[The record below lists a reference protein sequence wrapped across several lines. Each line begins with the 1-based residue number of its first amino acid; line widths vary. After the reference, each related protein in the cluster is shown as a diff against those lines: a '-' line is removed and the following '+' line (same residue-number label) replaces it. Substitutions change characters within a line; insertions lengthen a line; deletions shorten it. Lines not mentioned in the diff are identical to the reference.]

1 MAAWR
6 SLGSVGRSLLGCA
19 IHDVPFRT
27 SCAPRSLCGISF
39 VLNANK
45 EQRFLLYNTAPLLSL
60 SRCSTIFTS
69 LPADQLWEGVT
80 GPRGSTKKRARGK
93 RRVTRPKIDL
103 HKGQRLGMGKEPME
117 WPGLNVPLIDKAV
130 VGSIKKGKVNE
141 AYFKRLEELR
151 NKSAVKKKR
160 IKLPPLLRGW
170 TGSRLEGQS
179 IGPPSP
185 DYPEFDTRVIEMKPV
200 STMTATV
207 GRYRRFSVLVATGNG
222 RGMCGIG
229 KAKSVTLTA
238 AVRRA
243 KLRAAQNLV
252 SFNLKDNR
260 TLWHIGHVREW
271 ESKIFAKPAPE
282 GFGLCCHRLIRTLC
296 NIVGIRD
303 MYAKVEGSTRNYQTI
318 TRGFLRLLSEQK
330 PYSELSNEL
339 GLHVVEFSADNN
351 MYPRIL
357 ASPDPG
363 CSIDPNNFQTQTSR
377 DSDSVNG
384 TSATTQDDRPLPIL
398 AISHPDR
405 HRERKPRP
413 EENESFLDDL
423 VTMGEE
429 EAVSSSPTELIGSGE
444 RDLSALVLNGR
455 VPLIRGK
462 PMPFYW
468 KNPGNLKAAA
478 ERHRQRNL
486 DAARREREV
495 YAALERWSI
504 S

>member
-1 MAAWR
+1 MATWC
-6 SLGSVGRSLLGCA
+6 SLSSTGRTILCRIIRHVPSWSSCPQRPMFSYFTSAKNNGERLPHFNTSL
-19 IHDVPFRT
+19 
-27 SCAPRSLCGISF
+27 
-39 VLNANK
+39 
-45 EQRFLLYNTAPLLSL
+45 LLSL
-60 SRCSTIFTS
+60 TRCSTVFTS

-93 RRVTRPKIDL
+93 RRVTRPKVDL
-103 HKGQRLGMGKEPME
+103 HVGQRLGMGKEAME
-117 WPGLNVPLIDKAV
+117 WPGLNVPLMDRNAIR
-130 VGSIKKGKVNE
+130 SIRKGEINE
-141 AYFKRLEELR
+141 LYFKRLEESR

-160 IKLPPLLRGW
+160 LKLPPLLRGW

-179 IGPPSP
+179 VGPPSP

-222 RGMCGIG
+222 RGLCGIG

-243 KLRAAQNLV
+243 KLRSAQNLV

-260 TLWHIGHVREW
+260 TLWHIGYVKEW

-296 NIVGIRD
+296 NIVGIKD
-303 MYAKVEGSTRNYQTI
+303 LYAKVEGNTRNYQAI

-330 PYSELSNEL
+330 PYADLCNAL
-339 GLHVVEFSADNN
+339 GLHVVEFSADSD
-351 MYPRIL
+351 MYPHVL

-363 CSIDPNNFQTQTSR
+363 RLIDPNNLLQETG
-377 DSDSVNG
+377 G
-384 TSATTQDDRPLPIL
+384 TSSVAKEPNFAAQDHPLPIV

-405 HRERKPRP
+405 HRKRKPKP
-413 EENESFLDDL
+413 EENDSFLDDL
-423 VTMGEE
+423 VDVGEG
-429 EAVSSSPTELIGSGE
+429 EAVSSPPMELIGSGE
-444 RDLSALVLNGR
+444 RDLSAIILGGR

-462 PMPFYW
+462 PVPFYW

-495 YAALERWSI
+495 YAALDRWTI